1 MAKAPPRVAIQGPAF
16 IRLLARLAAVQV
28 PAPSAALPERLG
40 QWVDWNRAVTLARA
54 LDGRLPEPPDGP
66 ALADGQAQE
75 CARVRATLVAAIAD
89 ETRFPSPRPGA
100 DGRFDFA
107 PFGQHYL
114 SLQRA
119 MATATGKLRGQLR
132 DLLGHRGPELA
143 RLAEVDAVMEM
154 TLSPR
159 EQKLL
164 AGVPALLGR
173 HFDQLQPVT
182 DAAAPGLLPAA
193 DGSWLS
199 LFRKDMQAALMAE
212 LDVRFKPI
220 DALLAALRPR

>member
-1 MAKAPPRVAIQGPAF
+1 MCGVAGVLAGSYAEPA
-16 IRLLARLAAVQV
+16 
-28 PAPSAALPERLG
+28 G
-40 QWVDWNRAVTLARA
+40 
-54 LDGRLPEPPDGP
+54 LDELKRM
-66 ALADGQAQE
+66 
-75 CARVRATLVAAIAD
+75 IA
-89 ETRFPSPRPGA
+89 
-100 DGRFDFA
+100 
-107 PFGQHYL
+107 
-114 SLQRA
+114 
-119 MATATGKLRGQLR
+119 M
-132 DLLGHRGPELA
+132 LGHRGPALA

-173 HFDQLQPVT
+173 HFDQLQPAT

-212 LDVRFKPI
+212 LDIRFKPI